1 MATIKTKNGKVLIK
15 DGKVSCE
22 CCETGYTLCIDNT
35 NQILDNSWNVEI
47 NGNFI
52 AYYDGSA
59 FFNQCFDIPINFL
72 NLNSGEQ
79 NTLNFNLA
87 VCQSDDYFEFYILD
101 LDEQEVYRSDS
112 GFLNGSFF
120 ESETCTDTFFSR
132 QFTL

>member
-1 MATIKTKNGKVLIK
+1 MATIALQDGKVVFK
-15 DGKVSCE
+15 DGKASCS
-22 CCETGYTLCIDNT
+22 CCGGYTLCIDNT

-59 FFNQCFDIPINFL
+59 FFNQCFNIPLNFL
-72 NLNSGEQ
+72 NLNSGAL

-101 LDEQEVYRSDS
+101 LDGQEVYRGNS
-112 GFLNGSFF
+112 GFLNSSFF
-120 ESETCTDTFFSR
+120 QNGTCTDTFFSR
-132 QFTL
+132 QFIL

>member
-1 MATIKTKNGKVLIK
+1 MATIALQDGKVVLK
-15 DGKVSCE
+15 DGKVSCK
-22 CCETGYTLCIDNT
+22 CCGAGYTLCIDNT
-35 NQILDNSWNVEI
+35 NLILDNSWNVEI

-52 AYYDGSA
+52 AYYDGSQ
-59 FFNQCFDIPINFL
+59 FFNQCFNIPLNFL

-101 LDEQEVYRSDS
+101 LNEQEVYRDNS

-120 ESETCTDTFFSR
+120 QNGTCTDTFFSR